1 MVCRKCLSWLPV
13 AWQKCHADELRGD
26 YCPSTRGTECLNFS
40 LPSPRLQCQAL
51 CWRSATTVMGVSPA
65 KNLPRVINWKLQ
77 REGGTEWEAV
87 LHVQATKCQTQHSD
101 ACRARCKPSCN
112 EFSYM
117 MLLEVALRLV
127 PLGLVMCSTYSL
139 QLALLKIYPNTC
151 PCVLVINILLP

>member
-1 MVCRKCLSWLPV
+1 MPVLATSGMAEMPGWWAERRLLSKHKRHWVPQLLP
-13 AWQKCHADELRGD
+13 AITL
-26 YCPSTRGTECLNFS
+26 
-40 LPSPRLQCQAL
+40 RLQCQAL
-51 CWRSATTVMGVSPA
+51 CWHSATTVMGVSPA

-127 PLGLVMCSTYSL
+127 PLGLVVCSTYSL